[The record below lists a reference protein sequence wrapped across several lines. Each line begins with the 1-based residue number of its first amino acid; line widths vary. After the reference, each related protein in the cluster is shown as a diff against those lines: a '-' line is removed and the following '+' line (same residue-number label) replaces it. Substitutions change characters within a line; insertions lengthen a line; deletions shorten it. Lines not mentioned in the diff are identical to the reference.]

1 MAVTA
6 AACMEAHMGP
16 QPFESDDTDDRADEG
31 AAAFEDSDEE
41 LAAEGFEEGE
51 AYDEAMGDEID
62 GLDADAADLAAY
74 EADAYEADAYEAVD
88 DGFEDAADDEVETA
102 WLAFEDDVAD
112 ALDVD
117 GTDEFLGALLGG
129 LSRAAGTVARHAPT
143 AARWARRAGGVAR
156 GAGQVASGI
165 GQLSQS
171 AATLARWFGA
181 PGAARSLRDFGTA
194 ARGAGRLAGGTAGA
208 LGDVAAV
215 PRHAR
220 RVRDITASAAGA
232 SSPVMQLLQ
241 QIGSLSS
248 EGADEFEAFDAMADL
263 YEDGVDEA
271 LPAAV
276 GLAARAAARALGW
289 RNTSQLS
296 QAARRAL
303 VRGIATAARTL
314 VNRQGAPAVRA
325 LPRIAQAATR
335 VAKQR
340 QVPPAQIPRVVSRTV
355 PRIARQTSRNPRAV
369 RQLARPMSQTGP
381 RPRPPSPSR
390 PTSGALSRPNDI
402 GRGSP
407 GNTQGGVRRFRFH
420 GPIELTIRTI

>member
-6 AACMEAHMGP
+6 TARKEAHMGP
-16 QPFESDDTDDRADEG
+16 QPFDDDTDDRADEA
-31 AAAFEDSDEE
+31 AAAFDESDEE

-62 GLDADAADLAAY
+62 GLDADATDLAAY
-74 EADAYEADAYEAVD
+74 EADAYETVD
-88 DGFEDAADDEVETA
+88 DGFEDAADDDVETA

-129 LSRAAGTVARHAPT
+129 LSRAAGTVARHAPA
-143 AARWARRAGGVAR
+143 AARLARRAGGVAR

-194 ARGAGRLAGGTAGA
+194 ARGAGRLAGGAAGA
-208 LGDVAAV
+208 LDDVAAV

-369 RQLARPMSQTGP
+369 RQLARPMSQTP
-381 RPRPPSPSR
+381 PRPPSR
-390 PTSGALSRPNDI
+390 PTPGALSRPNDI

>member
-1 MAVTA
+1 
-6 AACMEAHMGP
+6 MGP
-16 QPFESDDTDDRADEG
+16 QPFESDDTDDRADEAG
-31 AAAFEDSDEE
+31 AAFDDSDEGLE
-41 LAAEGFEEGE
+41 AEGFEEGE

-62 GLDADAADLAAY
+62 GLEADTTDLAAY
-74 EADAYEADAYEAVD
+74 EADAYEAATYEADAYEAVD
-88 DGFEDAADDEVETA
+88 DEFEDAADDEVETA

-129 LSRAAGTVARHAPT
+129 LSRAAGTVARHAPA

-194 ARGAGRLAGGTAGA
+194 ARGAGRLAGGAAGA
-208 LGDVAAV
+208 LGNIAAV

-220 RVRDITASAAGA
+220 RVRDISGSAAGA

-241 QIGSLSS
+241 QLGSLSS

-303 VRGIATAARTL
+303 VRGVATAARTL

-340 QVPPAQIPRVVSRTV
+340 QVPPAEIPRVLSRAM
-355 PRIARQTSRNPRAV
+355 PRIARQTTRNPRAV
-369 RQLARPMSQTGP
+369 RQLARPMSQTAP
-381 RPRPPSPSR
+381 RARLPSRSQSPSR

-407 GNTQGGVRRFRFH
+407 GVTQGGVRRFRFH

>member
-1 MAVTA
+1 
-6 AACMEAHMGP
+6 MGP
-16 QPFESDDTDDRADEG
+16 QPFECDDTDDRADEA
-31 AAAFEDSDEE
+31 AAAFDESDDE
-41 LAAEGFEEGE
+41 LAAEGFEDAE
-51 AYDEAMGDEID
+51 AYDDAMGEEVD
-62 GLDADAADLAAY
+62 GLEADASDLAAY
-74 EADAYEADAYEAVD
+74 GEADAYEAAAYETVD
-88 DGFEDAADDEVETA
+88 DGFEDAAEDEVETA

-117 GTDEFLGALLGG
+117 GTDEFLGALIGG

-171 AATLARWFGA
+171 ASTLARWFGA
-181 PGAARSLRDFGTA
+181 PGAARSLRNFGTA
-194 ARGAGRLAGGTAGA
+194 ARGAGRLAGGAAGA
-208 LGDVAAV
+208 LDDVAAI

-220 RVRDITASAAGA
+220 RVRDMTASAAGA
-232 SSPVMQLLQ
+232 NSPIMQLLQ

-289 RNTSQLS
+289 KNTSQLS

-340 QVPPAQIPRVVSRTV
+340 QVPPGQIPRVVSRTV

-369 RQLARPMSQTGP
+369 RQLARPMSQTDP
-381 RPRPPSPSR
+381 HPSSR
-390 PTSGALSRPNDI
+390 PTSGALSRPNNI
-402 GRGSP
+402 GRGSS
-407 GNTQGGVRRFRFH
+407 GNTPSGVRRYRFH